1 MAEEQVFELSFPHQL
16 EDGTW
21 DEWVQVHSGAPK
33 PIPHPFEIKLRYSE
47 KGELQCAGLRIGE
60 GSNVGSGSDEIPRI
74 RDDGTEALV
83 PLGWSKRPKKNI
95 TSHMLREIPIGAVL
109 KCIQHTV
116 FPNPAAERIERSYA
130 DWLLENAQLI
140 APYNPASLS
149 VAPGAARKDEFYIE
163 QAERFAKLF
172 AKHCVSGLTPAHR
185 KAGHIS
191 GREAYKYLAKE
202 TGWAEVT
209 VRGQVR
215 RGWELAEKRG
225 LDLKPEGIRTRRTKQ
240 PTRKTKPKET
250 S

>member
-1 MAEEQVFELSFPHQL
+1 MAEEQVFELWFPHQR

-21 DEWVQVHSGAPK
+21 DEWVEVHSGAPK

-60 GSNVGSGSDEIPRI
+60 GSDVGSGSDEIPRI

-95 TSHMLREIPIGAVL
+95 TSHMLRKIPIGAVL
-109 KCIQHTV
+109 KHIQYTL
-116 FPNPAAERIERSYA
+116 FPDPAAERGDREYA
-130 DWLLENAQLI
+130 NWLLSNAQMI

-163 QAERFAKLF
+163 QAKLF
-172 AKHCVSGLTPAHR
+172 AEIYAQRRRTPRRGSADVYER
-185 KAGHIS
+185 
-191 GREAYKYLAKE
+191 LAE
-202 TGWAEVT
+202 RTGWAEVT

-215 RGWELAEKRG
+215 RGWEKRP
-225 LDLKPEGIRTRRTKQ
+225 DLKPPGIR
-240 PTRKTKPKET
+240 TRKTKPKEEQP
-250 S
+250 